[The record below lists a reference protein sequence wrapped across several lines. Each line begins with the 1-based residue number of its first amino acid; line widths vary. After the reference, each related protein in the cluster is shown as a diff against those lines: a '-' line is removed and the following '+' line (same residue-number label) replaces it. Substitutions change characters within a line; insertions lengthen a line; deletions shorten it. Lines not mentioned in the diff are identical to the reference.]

1 MASAGLTRGGFYSYF
16 GSKSELYALAV
27 GNLFAEAPP
36 SRPESSGS
44 DAALQLIRA
53 YLSERPAD
61 NLGACWSLVS
71 PPSDL
76 AHGDPTVRR
85 VFETVFNSMVAL
97 FEQSLEREGRPDR
110 DRALVM
116 ATLCVGAMVI
126 ARALDGSHLAGQ
138 VRATALHQALQLGR
152 ALKRKPGQKGSTV
165 IGHDRDTVPMLDD
178 LAVLEAKEMKV
189 FHTDSSARRRYTEQL
204 SAVSGG
210 RSVPHSDIVAFGHH
224 VMNGRLNF
232 RER

>member
-1 MASAGLTRGGFYSYF
+1 MLENVDASVATTMPYPPAHRVTKRQQLVRAARALFSERGFDAVSIDEIMASAGVTRGGFYSYF

-36 SRPESSGS
+36 SRPESTGS
-44 DAALQLIRA
+44 DAAQQLIRA

-76 AHGDPTVRR
+76 AHGDPTIRR

-97 FEQSLEREGRPDR
+97 FEQRLEREGRPDR

-138 VRATALHQALQLGR
+138 VRATALTQALQLGR
-152 ALKRKPGQKGSTV
+152 ALKRKPGTKAQPS
-165 IGHDRDTVPMLDD
+165 
-178 LAVLEAKEMKV
+178 
-189 FHTDSSARRRYTEQL
+189 
-204 SAVSGG
+204 
-210 RSVPHSDIVAFGHH
+210 
-224 VMNGRLNF
+224 
-232 RER
+232 